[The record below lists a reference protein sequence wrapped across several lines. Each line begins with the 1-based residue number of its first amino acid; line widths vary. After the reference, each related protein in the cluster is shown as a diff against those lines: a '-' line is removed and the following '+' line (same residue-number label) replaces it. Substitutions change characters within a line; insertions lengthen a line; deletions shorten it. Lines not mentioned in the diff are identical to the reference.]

1 MRTFFG
7 NLPRSASLKVGIIAA
22 LILGLLIPVSMIQ
35 GVIWDRDATSN
46 LSRTDIMQSW
56 GGEQTIAGPILIVP
70 YEVVSVTQ
78 YGERVVDEGRAY
90 VLPDKLELDASLAPD
105 IRYRGLHKVPVYTAD
120 IRLSGTFNLP
130 ISGEL
135 DIETAYLDWQHATVA
150 LGISDARA
158 VTSAPVL
165 SMGGVKSKFESAA
178 VQIAALPPQIIA
190 PVGGALTKRSDDG
203 PVEFEIALNINGT
216 KSLKVLPL
224 GDTSTI
230 SMNSSWPSPSFV
242 GSYLPQ
248 SREISDGGFTAEWR
262 ISSIGRQLPSR
273 WIEGS
278 LQVPALSN
286 LAFGVDLFVPVG
298 LYQKTLRTTKY
309 AILFI
314 GLTFVA
320 YFLFEIVAGLHLHP
334 LQYLMVGLANT
345 LFYLLLLSLAEHMG
359 FGWAYLLSSL
369 GSSGLIVGYS
379 RAVLGDRRR
388 AMTIS
393 GVLFCL
399 YGFLY
404 MTVQAE
410 NYAMLSG
417 AVGLWIALSIV
428 MYLTRRVNWYGD
440 ATTATDKVIDH

>member
-1 MRTFFG
+1 M
-7 NLPRSASLKVGIIAA
+7 
-22 LILGLLIPVSMIQ
+22 
-35 GVIWDRDATSN
+35 
-46 LSRTDIMQSW
+46 
-56 GGEQTIAGPILIVP
+56 
-70 YEVVSVTQ
+70 
-78 YGERVVDEGRAY
+78 
-90 VLPDKLELDASLAPD
+90 
-105 IRYRGLHKVPVYTAD
+105 
-120 IRLSGTFNLP
+120 
-130 ISGEL
+130 
-135 DIETAYLDWQHATVA
+135 
-150 LGISDARA
+150 
-158 VTSAPVL
+158 
-165 SMGGVKSKFESAA
+165 
-178 VQIAALPPQIIA
+178 
-190 PVGGALTKRSDDG
+190 
-203 PVEFEIALNINGT
+203 
-216 KSLKVLPL
+216 
-224 GDTSTI
+224 
-230 SMNSSWPSPSFV
+230 
-242 GSYLPQ
+242 
-248 SREISDGGFTAEWR
+248 
-262 ISSIGRQLPSR
+262 
-273 WIEGS
+273 
-278 LQVPALSN
+278 PALSN

-320 YFLFEIVAGLHLHP
+320 YFLFEIVAGLYLHP

-379 RAVLGDRRR
+379 RTVLGDRRR

-417 AVGLWIALSIV
+417 AVGLWVALSIV